1 MKKQHNIIK
10 QSGAT
15 LLVSLIMLLIL
26 TIIGVSSIEDMS
38 LQSNM
43 TRNSQFKMQAFNTSL
58 SESEAQIPLL
68 FNQIAILQSAMN
80 ASDSTQRIADADL
93 VMVTADKSINPFDQT
108 VDVIHIPT
116 EVASG
121 DDTNFTQAT
130 AVSGGYSMGSI
141 TKENFELNSIS
152 TLPSSG
158 SKSDQ
163 LQGLRYTAPAG

>member
-58 SESEAQIPLL
+58 SESEAQIPRLL
-68 FNQIAILQSAMN
+68 SQIVLLQSAMN
-80 ASDSTQRIADADL
+80 SSTSTATIPAGDL
-93 VMVTADKSINPFDQT
+93 VMPSANNPFDQE
-108 VDVIHIPT
+108 VSVLHIPAVT
-116 EVASG
+116 DTG
-121 DDTNFTQAT
+121 DTTNFNQAT
-130 AVSGGYSMGSI
+130 TVSGGFSMGAV

-152 TLPSSG
+152 TLANSG